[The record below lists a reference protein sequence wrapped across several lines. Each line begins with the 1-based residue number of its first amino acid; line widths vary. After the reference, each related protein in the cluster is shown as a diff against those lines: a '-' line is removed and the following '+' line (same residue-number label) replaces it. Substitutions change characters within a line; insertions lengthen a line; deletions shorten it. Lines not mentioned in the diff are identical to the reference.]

1 MSKGQ
6 SKIFLDA
13 SVFIASAK
21 SPNGGSALVL
31 RICQKKKF
39 QAVSTLLVLT
49 EAQRNIKKK
58 FSDVELIRF
67 YQEIANLSPK
77 IVKPATTK
85 ELSEYSRIIEPKDAH
100 VLAAAVRSGATF
112 LVTLDRKHF
121 MTSTIRNSGLPIN
134 ILTPGEFLRRIV

>member
-1 MSKGQ
+1 MTKER

-13 SVFIASAK
+13 SVFIAGAK

-31 RICQKKKF
+31 QICQKKKF

-58 FSDVELIRF
+58 FSDAELIRF
-67 YQEIANLSPK
+67 YQEIANLNLE
-77 IVKPATTK
+77 IAKPGTTK
-85 ELSEYSRIIEPKDAH
+85 ESLEYSQIIEPKDAR
-100 VLAAAVRSGATF
+100 VLAAAIKSGAAF

-121 MTSTIRNSGLPIN
+121 MTSTIEDSGLPIN
-134 ILTPGEFLRRIV
+134 ILTPGEFLQRIV